1 MSTREGNKHS
11 TERETNTE
19 ALLDR
24 VTQDGVLLER
34 TFMVKL
40 KDDNGADPVK
50 RKRRAFQAKGVA
62 SSVWSRKRCGVSQEL
77 PLDGAVA

>member
-1 MSTREGNKHS
+1 
-11 TERETNTE
+11 
-19 ALLDR
+19 
-24 VTQDGVLLER
+24 
-34 TFMVKL
+34 MVKL

-50 RKRRAFQAKGVA
+50 SKRRVFQVKGVA